1 MKKPKA
7 VAAEDLRAEY
17 RREDLGPLTRGKY
30 AGRVKIDPR
39 VVILRPEVA
48 RAFPTSEAVN
58 DALMRLI
65 DLARAAARPAKRT
78 TGRAKP
84 R

>member
-30 AGRVKIDPR
+30 AGPQ
-39 VVILRPEVA
+39 A
-48 RAFPTSEAVN
+48 CA
-58 DALMRLI
+58 
-65 DLARAAARPAKRT
+65 
-78 TGRAKP
+78 
-84 R
+84 

>member
-17 RREDLGPLTRGKY
+17 RREDLGSLTRGKY
-30 AGRVKIDPR
+30 AGRVKIDPK

-65 DLARAAARPAKRT
+65 DLAKATAPRKRT